1 MAGEVVGERLGKDLQ
16 FLAEPSWEKRV
27 LGVLLYGSWARG
39 DAGPDS
45 DIDLCL
51 VAPEAENRAG
61 LWREFVSHLRSE
73 KYDLRVFEILPLH
86 IKMAVIE
93 EGIVLWSRDVLELY
107 EYFYPF
113 RREWDDQKHR
123 HDLTAGEKRE
133 LIAAARRARKG
144 GGTEGIAE
152 G

>member
-1 MAGEVVGERLGKDLQ
+1 VAGRGVVDRVKEELQ
-16 FLAEPSWEKRV
+16 FLAKPSWEKRV

-45 DIDLCL
+45 DIDICL
-51 VAPEAENRAG
+51 VAPEAEDKSG

-73 KYDLRVFEILPLH
+73 KYDVRIFEILPLY

-93 EGIVLWSRDVLELY
+93 EGSVLRSRDVLELY

-123 HDLTAGEKRE
+123 HDLSPGEMRE
-133 LIAAARRARKG
+133 LIAAARRARAG
-144 GGTEGIAE
+144 GGP
-152 G
+152 

>member
-1 MAGEVVGERLGKDLQ
+1 VAGRGVVDRVKEELQ
-16 FLAEPSWEKRV
+16 FLAKPSWEKRV

-45 DIDLCL
+45 DIDICL
-51 VAPEAENRAG
+51 VAPEAEDKSG

-73 KYDLRVFEILPLH
+73 KYDVRIFEILPLY

-93 EGIVLWSRDVLELY
+93 EGSVLRSRDVLELY

-123 HDLTAGEKRE
+123 HTLSAGEVKE
-133 LIAAARRARKG
+133 LIAAARRARAG
-144 GGTEGIAE
+144 GGPERIAKF
-152 G
+152 

>member
-1 MAGEVVGERLGKDLQ
+1 M
-16 FLAEPSWEKRV
+16 
-27 LGVLLYGSWARG
+27 LLYGSWARG

-51 VAPEAENRAG
+51 VAPEAEDRAG

-73 KYDLRVFEILPLH
+73 KYDLRIFEILPLYL
-86 IKMAVIE
+86 KMAVIE
-93 EGIVLWSRDVLELY
+93 EGSVLWSRDVLELY

-123 HDLTAGEKRE
+123 HTLSAGEVKE
-133 LIAAARRARKG
+133 LISAARRTRAG
-144 GGTEGIAE
+144 GGP
-152 G
+152 

>member
-1 MAGEVVGERLGKDLQ
+1 MAGEVVSERLGKELQ

-51 VAPEAENRAG
+51 VAPEAEDRAG

-73 KYDLRVFEILPLH
+73 KYDLRIFEILPLH

-93 EGIVLWSRDVLELY
+93 DGPGIFWS
-107 EYFYPF
+107 FMSTFIPS
-113 RREWDDQKHR
+113 
-123 HDLTAGEKRE
+123 
-133 LIAAARRARKG
+133 G
-144 GGTEGIAE
+144 GSGMIRSTGTISPLGR
-152 G
+152 

>member
-1 MAGEVVGERLGKDLQ
+1 VAGEVVTERVGKELQ

-51 VAPEAENRAG
+51 VAPEAEDRAG

-73 KYDLRVFEILPLH
+73 KYDVRIFEILPLY

-93 EGIVLWSRDVLELY
+93 EGSVLRSRDVLELY

-123 HDLTAGEKRE
+123 HTLSASEVKE
-133 LIAAARRARKG
+133 LISAARRARAG
-144 GGTEGIAE
+144 GGP
-152 G
+152 

>member
-1 MAGEVVGERLGKDLQ
+1 VAGRGVVDRVKEELQ
-16 FLAEPSWEKRV
+16 FLAKPSWEKRV

-45 DIDLCL
+45 DIDICL
-51 VAPEAENRAG
+51 VAPEAEDKSG

-73 KYDLRVFEILPLH
+73 KYDVRIFEILPLY

-93 EGIVLWSRDVLELY
+93 EGSVLWSRDILELY

-123 HDLTAGEKRE
+123 HDLSPGEMRE
-133 LIAAARRARKG
+133 LIAAARRARAG
-144 GGTEGIAE
+144 GGPERIAKF
-152 G
+152 

>member
-1 MAGEVVGERLGKDLQ
+1 MAIRDYDMIRPKDRVIVAVSGGKDSL
-16 FLAEPSWEKRV
+16 
-27 LGVLLYGSWARG
+27 VLLKVLA
-39 DAGPDS
+39 
-45 DIDLCL
+45 
-51 VAPEAENRAG
+51 
-61 LWREFVSHLRSE
+61 
-73 KYDLRVFEILPLH
+73 DLRRAAPIDFEILPLH

-123 HDLTAGEKRE
+123 HDLSPGEMRE

-144 GGTEGIAE
+144 GGTEGIVE

>member
-1 MAGEVVGERLGKDLQ
+1 MAGRGVVDRVKEELQ
-16 FLAEPSWEKRV
+16 FLAKPSWEKRV

-51 VAPEAENRAG
+51 VAPEAEDRAG

-73 KYDLRVFEILPLH
+73 NYDVRIFEILPLH

-93 EGIVLWSRDVLELY
+93 EGSVLWSRDILELY

-123 HDLTAGEKRE
+123 HDLSPGEMRE
-133 LIAAARRARKG
+133 LIAAARRARAG
-144 GGTEGIAE
+144 GGPERIAKF
-152 G
+152 

>member
-1 MAGEVVGERLGKDLQ
+1 MAGEVVTERLGKELQ

-51 VAPEAENRAG
+51 VAPEAEDRAG

-73 KYDLRVFEILPLH
+73 KYDLRIFEILPLY

-93 EGIVLWSRDVLELY
+93 EGSVLWSRDVLELY

-123 HDLTAGEKRE
+123 HTLGPGEVKE
-133 LIAAARRARKG
+133 LIAAARRARAG
-144 GGTEGIAE
+144 GGP
-152 G
+152 

>member
-1 MAGEVVGERLGKDLQ
+1 VAGRGVAERVKEELQ

-51 VAPEAENRAG
+51 VAPEAEDRAG

-73 KYDLRVFEILPLH
+73 KYDLRIFEILPLH

-93 EGIVLWSRDVLELY
+93 EGFVLWSRDILELY

-123 HDLTAGEKRE
+123 HDLSPGEMRE

-144 GGTEGIAE
+144 GRPEGIAKF
-152 G
+152 

>member
-1 MAGEVVGERLGKDLQ
+1 MAGEVVTERLGKELQ

-51 VAPEAENRAG
+51 VAPEAEDRAG

-73 KYDLRVFEILPLH
+73 KYDLRIFEILPLY

-93 EGIVLWSRDVLELY
+93 EGIVLWSRDVLS
-107 EYFYPF
+107 FMSTFIPS
-113 RREWDDQKHR
+113 
-123 HDLTAGEKRE
+123 
-133 LIAAARRARKG
+133 G
-144 GGTEGIAE
+144 GSGMIRSTGTISQPGR
-152 G
+152 

>member
-1 MAGEVVGERLGKDLQ
+1 M
-16 FLAEPSWEKRV
+16 AEPSWEKRV

-51 VAPEAENRAG
+51 VAPEAEDRAG

-73 KYDLRVFEILPLH
+73 KYDLRIFEILP
-86 IKMAVIE
+86 
-93 EGIVLWSRDVLELY
+93 LY

-123 HDLTAGEKRE
+123 HTLSAGEVKE

-144 GGTEGIAE
+144 DGPEGMVE
-152 G
+152 T

>member
-1 MAGEVVGERLGKDLQ
+1 MAGEVVTERLGKELQ
-16 FLAEPSWEKRV
+16 FLAEPSWKKRV

-51 VAPEAENRAG
+51 VAPVAEDRAG

-73 KYDLRVFEILPLH
+73 KYDLRIFEILPLH

-93 EGIVLWSRDVLELY
+93 EGIVLWSRDVLS
-107 EYFYPF
+107 FMSTFIPSGGSGMI
-113 RREWDDQKHR
+113 RSTDIRS
-123 HDLTAGEKRE
+123 
-133 LIAAARRARKG
+133 ARVK
-144 GGTEGIAE
+144 
-152 G
+152 